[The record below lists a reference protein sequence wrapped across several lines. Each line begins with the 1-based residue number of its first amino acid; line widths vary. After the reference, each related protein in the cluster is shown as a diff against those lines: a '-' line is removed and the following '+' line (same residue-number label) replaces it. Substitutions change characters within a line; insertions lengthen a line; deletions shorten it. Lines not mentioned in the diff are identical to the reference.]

1 MKPSAAD
8 VATRLLALEACVVYA
23 LGAPPREVVAAL
35 RARATVREKEA
46 MEEKA
51 EESRYAYWNPIE
63 ATDVYDALTETE
75 RTLAEADLVA
85 MTLDQQAEA
94 VAWLESVGVLA
105 WSLGIIEA
113 LPPWDRP
120 VDREVLRRIPPPQQL
135 AEFRKRAQLRDDEV
149 LEHGR
154 SVAQLWAERAR
165 LFDLEQ
171 NGFTL
176 PDDLKNQGV
185 QNIADVVK
193 VTTAHAV
200 VEGAIEEAVEGDFPV
215 RDGKYADASEALA
228 AELRTIAVE
237 RLRAFRFLT
246 GDLLRWDEGDE

>member
-1 MKPSAAD
+1 MKPSASD

-23 LGAPPREVVAAL
+23 LGAPPREVIAAM

-63 ATDVYDALTETE
+63 ATDVFDALTETE
-75 RTLAEADLVA
+75 RALAEADLMT
-85 MTLDQQAEA
+85 MTLDQQAES

-105 WSLGIIEA
+105 WSLGILEA

-120 VDREVLRRIPPPQQL
+120 VDREVLRRIPAPQDL
-135 AEFRKRAQLRDDEV
+135 AAFRAKAKLRGTEV
-149 LEHGR
+149 IEHGR
-154 SVAQLWAERAR
+154 AVAQLWAERAR
-165 LFDLEQ
+165 LFDLET

-200 VEGAIEEAVEGDFPV
+200 VEGAIEEAVDGDFPV
-215 RDGKYADASEALA
+215 RDGKYADAEEPLA

-237 RLRAFRFLT
+237 RLRAFRWLA
-246 GDLLRWDEGDE
+246 GDLVRWDEGDD